1 MIQFNVEEFRADFA
15 KALSTR
21 PVVEQIVEA
30 VDQRGYD
37 NLVFIG
43 VGGTE
48 IEWRSVL
55 DTLRSKTNCPIY
67 LENAAEF
74 CIKASI
80 PYLTSRSLVITS
92 SVSGD
97 TKEIVAA
104 ANLCKNRGIELL
116 GFTKHPET
124 PLGKLLTYFI
134 PMDSPNC
141 DTMFVQYFMLVL
153 ALLEK
158 RGDYDGYSRWIAQ
171 MENAADGLIAIREK
185 FDATADKLARKYH
198 KAPYSIW
205 TGSGA
210 MWSSV
215 YLFAMCLLEE
225 MQWVRTRP
233 VTSADFFHGTLEL
246 VEDGVPV
253 FCVKGVGESRVL
265 DQRVQDFCE
274 KYQVTDSFVVID
286 MADFS
291 LPGVS
296 DEFREITSILAFSAA
311 VCDRL
316 SKQYEHYTGHSL
328 AFRRY
333 YRQLEY

>member
-210 MWSSV
+210 MWSGV

-253 FCVKGVGESRVL
+253 FCVKGVGESRPL

-274 KYQVTDSFVVID
+274 KYQVTDSLVVID
-286 MADFS
+286 TADFS

-296 DEFREITSILAFSAA
+296 DEFREITSILAFGAA

-316 SKQYEHYTGHSL
+316 AKQYEHYTGHSL

>member
-74 CIKASI
+74 CIKASM

-205 TGSGA
+205 TGSGT

-253 FCVKGVGESRVL
+253 FCVKGVGESRPL

-274 KYQVTDSFVVID
+274 KYQVTDSLVVID
-286 MADFS
+286 TADFS

-296 DEFREITSILAFSAA
+296 DEFREITSILAFGAA

-316 SKQYEHYTGHSL
+316 AKQYEHYTGHSL